1 MQLGPFKKAAHT
13 YALYGVLF
21 GLIFPVIATMMAALQ
36 MYGSISLSNLFAA
49 QASNVLLWIIDASPC
64 WLGLFASL
72 AGVRQDRLQQILD
85 QQEAVIEERTASL
98 SEALDQ
104 SQAASRA
111 RSAFLANMSHEIR
124 TPMNGVIGMTSLL
137 LDTRL
142 GPQQREFVETIR
154 TSGDTLLT
162 VINAILDFS
171 KIDSG
176 KLELET
182 YPFVLRKAIED
193 TLDLVSLQA
202 AEKEIELAYF
212 IHEGTPEHLL
222 GDVTR
227 VRQVLAN
234 LLSNAVKFTEDGE
247 IVVEVESQLLDEQA
261 KKPVYEL
268 HVSVRDT
275 GMGIPAERLE
285 HLFQPFT
292 QADVTT
298 TRRFGG
304 TGLGLAIS
312 KHLVALMGGR
322 IWVDSAEGR
331 GSTFHFTIQAEPAR
345 ATPDH
350 SLQREQLHL
359 KGKRVL
365 IVDDNSTNRKILRI
379 LTQKWGMVPVEAA
392 SGAKALE
399 LLDEEAAFDVALL
412 DVHMPRMDGLA
423 LAEAIKAHSPHAA
436 LPMMM
441 LSSVYDPAYQER
453 TRELDVNAFLY
464 KPLKP
469 SQLFAEFSSLFDKD
483 KAAAGDGDDAEG
495 LPNLA
500 EELPL
505 RILLAEDNVVNQKV
519 AMRLLERLGFRA
531 DLAANGYEVLDA
543 LERQAYDVVLMDVQM
558 PEMDGLEAT
567 RAIIE
572 TYSRAHRPRIV
583 AMTASALDT
592 DRVTCL
598 EAGMDDFVSKP
609 VEFDALIETLRK
621 CPSAATSFAEEMAE
635 FGVATDDE
643 LDLLAVDL
651 PTIDHGVLAHFRTV
665 LCSGDEVIADDLTSS
680 YLENAGVMV
689 TEMDGALRAGET
701 ATLCRLAHT
710 LKSSSQMFG
719 ALRLAEQCRLLEYAQ
734 QPSSVYIE
742 TIQKELDSVLAF
754 FAADDSPT
762 SLAA

>member
-1 MQLGPFKKAAHT
+1 MQRGPFKKAAHA

-21 GLIFPVIATMMAALQ
+21 GLIFPIIATLIAALQ
-36 MYGSISLSNLFAA
+36 TYGSITFSNLFAV

-64 WLGLFASL
+64 WLGLFASF
-72 AGVRQDRLQQILD
+72 AGVRQDRLQEIIAER
-85 QQEAVIEERTASL
+85 EATIEERTASL
-98 SEALDQ
+98 KEAFEN
-104 SQAASRA
+104 SQAAARA

-142 GPQQREFVETIR
+142 APQQREFVETIR

-162 VINAILDFS
+162 VINDILDFS

-182 YPFVLRKAIED
+182 YPFGLRQAIED
-193 TLDLVSLQA
+193 TLDLVTLQA
-202 AEKEIELAYF
+202 AEKKLELAYY

-227 VRQVLAN
+227 VRQILAN
-234 LLSNAVKFTEDGE
+234 LLSNAVKFTDEGE
-247 IVVEVESQLLDEQA
+247 VVVEVESRLLDPNA
-261 KKPVYEL
+261 PTPVHEI

-275 GMGIPAERLE
+275 GMGIPAERME
-285 HLFQPFT
+285 HLFQAFT

-304 TGLGLAIS
+304 TGLGLAIT
-312 KHLVALMGGR
+312 KHLVMLMGGR
-322 IWVDSAEGR
+322 IWVDSVEGE
-331 GSTFHFTIQAEPAR
+331 GSTFHFTLHAEPSQ

-350 SLQREQLHL
+350 SLHRAQPSLV
-359 KGKRVL
+359 GKRVL
-365 IVDDNSTNRKILRI
+365 IVDDNTTNRKILRI
-379 LTQKWGMVPVEAA
+379 LTQKWGMIPIEAA
-392 SGAKALE
+392 SGEAALA
-399 LLDEEAAFDVALL
+399 LLEDEDAFDVAVL
-412 DVHMPRMDGLA
+412 DVHMPGMDGLA
-423 LAEAIKAHSPHAA
+423 LVETIREHSPEAA

-441 LSSVYDPAYQER
+441 LSSVIDPAYKER
-453 TRELDVNAFLY
+453 TRDLAVEVFLY

-469 SQLFAEFSSLFDKD
+469 TQLFAEFKRLFEDNKDAAKDTASSD
-483 KAAAGDGDDAEG
+483 G

-519 AMRLLERLGFRA
+519 AMRLLECLGFRA
-531 DLAANGYEVLDA
+531 DLAASGYEVLDA
-543 LERQAYDVVLMDVQM
+543 IERQSYDVVLMDVQM

-567 RAIIE
+567 RIINT
-572 TYSRAHRPRIV
+572 TYPRSRRPRIV

-592 DRVTCL
+592 DRLACL

-609 VEFDALIETLRK
+609 VDPDALIEALRK
-621 CPSAATSFAEEMAE
+621 CPSAATRFSEEMME

-651 PTIDHGVLAHFRTV
+651 PTIDQGVLSHFRAV
-665 LCSGDEVIADDLTSS
+665 LCSGDEAIADDLTRS
-680 YLENAGVMV
+680 YLENAGEMV
-689 TEMDGALRAGET
+689 AEMAEALEARQI

-719 ALRLAEQCRLLEYAQ
+719 ALRLAEQCRLIEYAQ
-734 QPSSVYIE
+734 QPSAMHIE
-742 TIQKELDSVLAF
+742 TIQEELNRVLSF
-754 FAADDSPT
+754 FEADDSLA